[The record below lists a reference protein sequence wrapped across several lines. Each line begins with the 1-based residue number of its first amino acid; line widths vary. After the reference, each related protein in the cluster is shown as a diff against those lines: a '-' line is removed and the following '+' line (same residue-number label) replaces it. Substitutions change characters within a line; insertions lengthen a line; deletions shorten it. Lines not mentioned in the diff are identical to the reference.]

1 MDHRTWLAEAVG
13 TFLLVLVAVGS
24 AAVDER
30 LGGALGPWG
39 LSLATG
45 GIVALVIYSLG
56 GVSGAHINPAVSLGF
71 FLQGKLSRAL
81 FAAYLSAQVAGS
93 VLAALLVLWWLP
105 EGLHRGLT
113 LPQTH
118 VAVAFGIEVAATLV
132 LVGVIL
138 ETALGRTWP
147 RAAVALCVGF
157 TVAAL
162 CLIAGDTTGASMNP
176 ARSIG
181 PALAAGRA
189 AELWLYLLAPA
200 LGALLAA
207 TAFSS
212 LRGRGAPTRGRDNP
226 SKRAPG

>member
-1 MDHRTWLAEAVG
+1 MNHRAWLAEAVG

-24 AAVDER
+24 AALDER
-30 LGGALGPWG
+30 LAGSLGAWG

-56 GVSGAHINPAVSLGF
+56 DISGAHINPAVSLGF

-81 FAAYLSAQVAGS
+81 LAAYLSAQVAGS
-93 VLAALLVLWWLP
+93 LLAALVVLWWLP
-105 EGLHRGLT
+105 EEFHRGLT
-113 LPQTH
+113 LPQTGIG
-118 VAVAFGIEVAATLV
+118 AAFGIEVAATLV

-138 ETALGRTWP
+138 ETALGRSWP

-157 TVAAL
+157 TVGAL
-162 CLIAGDTTGASMNP
+162 CFFAGDYTGASMNP
-176 ARSIG
+176 ARSLG

-207 TAFSS
+207 GAFSA
-212 LRGRGAPTRGRDNP
+212 LRGR
-226 SKRAPG
+226 RAP